1 VIRLDVVDRGHA
13 PAEAAVLDTIRERSG
28 NEPLGVVK
36 TLLYRPE
43 LFGTPFSEELDRV
56 MRGPSDWSAG
66 ERELFAGFASSLN
79 QCLF

>member
-1 VIRLDVVDRGHA
+1 VRLGVLDKGHA
-13 PAEAAVLDTIRERSG
+13 PDEAAMLAEIRERSG
-28 NEPLGVVK
+28 QEPLGVVK

-43 LFGTPFSEELDRV
+43 RFGRPFSEELDRV

-66 ERELFAGFASSLN
+66 ERELFAGFTSSLN

>member
-1 VIRLDVVDRGHA
+1 MRLAAVDQGHA
-13 PAEAAVLDTIRERSG
+13 AEEAAVLEVIRERSG
-28 NEPLGVVK
+28 AEPLGVVK

-43 LFGTPFSEELDRV
+43 LFGRPFSEELDRV

-66 ERELFAGFASSLN
+66 ERELFAGFASHLN

>member
-1 VIRLDVVDRGHA
+1 MLDKGHA
-13 PAEAAVLDTIRERSG
+13 PDEAAMLAEIRERSG
-28 NEPLGVVK
+28 QEPLGVVK

-43 LFGTPFSEELDRV
+43 RFGRPFSEELDRV

-66 ERELFAGFASSLN
+66 ERELFAGFTSSLN

>member
-1 VIRLDVVDRGHA
+1 MRLGAVDAGHA
-13 PAEAAVLDTIRERSG
+13 PAEAALLGQIRERTG
-28 NEPLGVVK
+28 REPLGVVK

-43 LFGTPFSEELDRV
+43 LFGLPFSQALDDV

-66 ERELFAGFASSLN
+66 ERELFAAFTSQLN